1 MHGEE
6 PKEPLPVKL
15 IRSYMAHRIFWSE
28 SHLQAG
34 PE

>member
-15 IRSYMAHRIFWSE
+15 IRSYMVHRIFWSE
-28 SHLQAG
+28 SHLQAY
-34 PE
+34 